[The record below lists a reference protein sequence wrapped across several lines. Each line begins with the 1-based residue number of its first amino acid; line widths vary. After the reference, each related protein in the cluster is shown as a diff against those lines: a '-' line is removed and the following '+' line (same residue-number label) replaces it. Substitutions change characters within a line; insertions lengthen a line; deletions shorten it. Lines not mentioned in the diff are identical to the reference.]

1 MTQAGFPITFPRI
14 ETERLILRE
23 ITSSDTL
30 AIFKNFSNP
39 DVAKWFF
46 EQPLTEIKQAMQFID
61 EFNSEFQQGK
71 GITWAIELKEN
82 NECIGTCG
90 YGNVE
95 FGDRGEIGFDLA
107 QEYWGK
113 GLMSEGLIAVINY
126 GFSVL
131 NLLKVEAHT
140 YSNNFRAKHLLEKLG
155 FQLDKVSNDSHF
167 YFLSKK
173 LRVKLAI

>member
-1 MTQAGFPITFPRI
+1 MTHTGFPISIPRF

-23 ITSSDTL
+23 ITHRDTL
-30 AIFKNFSNP
+30 AIFNNFSNP
-39 DVAKWFF
+39 NVAKWFL
-46 EQPLTEIKQAMQFID
+46 EQPLTEVKQAMQFID

-90 YGNVE
+90 YGIVE
-95 FGDRGEIGFDLA
+95 FGVSGEIGFDLA

-113 GLMSEGLIAVINY
+113 GLMREGLVAIINY

-131 NLLKVEAHT
+131 NLSKVETHT
-140 YSNNFRAKHLLEKLG
+140 YSNNIRAKHLLEKLG
-155 FQLDKVSNDSHF
+155 FQLEKVSNDSHV
-167 YFLSKK
+167 YFLSKE
-173 LRVKLAI
+173 LRVKPDI